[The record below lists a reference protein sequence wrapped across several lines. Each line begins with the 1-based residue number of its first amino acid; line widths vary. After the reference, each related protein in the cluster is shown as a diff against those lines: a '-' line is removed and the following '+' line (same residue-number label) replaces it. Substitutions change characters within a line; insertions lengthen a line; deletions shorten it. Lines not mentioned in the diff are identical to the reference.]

1 MNTFKKALH
10 LFIAWAAYLW
20 YGRPARDLIVVG
32 VTGTKG
38 KTTTCRLIASV
49 LEQSGHKVGVLSTV
63 EFQVGEKRW
72 LNDKKMTMLGKG
84 KIQRMLKD
92 MVKAGCRYAV
102 VETSSEGILQYRHYG
117 LLYDIVVFTN
127 LGTEHS
133 ERHGGFENLKRDK
146 GKIFADLMKTKNK
159 VFGEWP
165 VPKVIVANID
175 DQNAG
180 YYLQFRA
187 DKKYSFSFKSPNT
200 ESQIPNIAGS
210 ILSSDE
216 QGLDFEADN
225 FKFRLNILG
234 EFNIYNALAAIAVG
248 KSQNIAKEKIAA
260 GIASVK
266 LVEGRME
273 LVDMGQDF
281 KVIVDYA
288 HEPMSLTELFQSLRH
303 LIDSGR
309 KIISVIGSDGGGRD
323 KSKRAKMGEIAGLLT
338 DYVVITDVNC
348 YDEDPGEIAEM
359 LAKGAREAGKKNNV
373 DLFVQVD
380 RREGIAKAI
389 SLAVAGDV
397 VVITAKGTEPYIAVY
412 GGEKIPWDDRKVAKQ
427 ILRDMLAKASVS
439 LESGD
444 TVRWQG

>member
-1 MNTFKKALH
+1 MLKKFFH
-10 LFIAWAAYLW
+10 LFLAWVAYLW

-38 KTTTCRLIASV
+38 KTTTCRFVASV
-49 LEQSGHKVGVLSTV
+49 LEASGHKVGLLSTV
-63 EFQVGEKRW
+63 EFQVGDKRW
-72 LNDKKMTMLGKG
+72 LNDKKMTMLGRG
-84 KIQRMLKD
+84 QIQSMLKD

-159 VFGEWP
+159 ILGEQS

-175 DQNAG
+175 DPNAD
-180 YYLQFRA
+180 YYLQFPA
-187 DKKYSFSFKSPNT
+187 DKKYTFSFKSPDIKP
-200 ESQIPNIAGS
+200 EIPNIAGN
-210 ILSSDE
+210 ILSSDNG
-216 QGLDFEADN
+216 GLDFEADN

-234 EFNIYNALAAIAVG
+234 EFNVNNALAAIAVG
-248 KSQNIAKEKIAA
+248 KSQNISKDKIAA

-273 LVDMGQDF
+273 LVDVGQDF

-288 HEPMSLTELFQSLRH
+288 HEPMSLTELFNSLRH
-303 LIDSGR
+303 LIDDGR
-309 KIISVIGSDGGGRD
+309 KIIAVIGSDGGGRD
-323 KSKRAKMGEIAGLLT
+323 KGKRAKMGEIAGQLT

-359 LAKGAREAGKKNNV
+359 LAKGARAAGKKSNV
-373 DLFVQVD
+373 DLFIEVD

-389 SLAVAGDV
+389 SLATAGDV

-412 GGEKIPWDDRKVAKQ
+412 GGAKIPWDDRKVARE
-427 ILRDMLAKASVS
+427 ILKELLPKDPDNPDHNDSMVWH
-439 LESGD
+439 G
-444 TVRWQG
+444 

>member
-1 MNTFKKALH
+1 MLKKFVH
-10 LFIAWAAYLW
+10 LFLAWVAYWW
-20 YGRPARDLIVVG
+20 YGRPARNLIVVG

-49 LEQSGHKVGVLSTV
+49 LEQSEHKVGLLSTV

-72 LNDKKMTMLGKG
+72 LNDKKMTMLGRG
-84 KIQRMLKD
+84 QIQSMLRD

-159 VFGEWP
+159 VLGEQP
-165 VPKVIVANID
+165 VPKVIVANVD
-175 DQNAG
+175 DQNAD
-180 YYLQFRA
+180 YYLQFPA
-187 DKKYSFSFKSPNT
+187 DKKYSFSFKSPNAKP
-200 ESQIPNIAGS
+200 SIPNIDGK
-210 ILSSDE
+210 ILSSDNN
-216 QGLDFEADN
+216 GLDFEAGN

-234 EFNIYNALAAIAVG
+234 EFNVNNALAAIAVG
-248 KSQNIAKEKIAA
+248 ESQNIAKEKIAV
-260 GIASVK
+260 GLASVK

-273 LVDMGQDF
+273 LVEAGQDF

-288 HEPMSLTELFQSLRH
+288 HEPMSLTELFNSLRH

-309 KIISVIGSDGGGRD
+309 KIISVVGSDGGGRD
-323 KSKRAKMGEIAGLLT
+323 KGKRAKMGEIAGRLT

-348 YDEDPGEIAEM
+348 YDEDPLEIAEM
-359 LAKGAREAGKKNNV
+359 LAKGAREAGKKNGV
-373 DLFVQVD
+373 DLFIEVD

-389 SLAVAGDV
+389 SLANAGDV
-397 VVITAKGTEPYIAVY
+397 VVITAKGTEPFIAIY
-412 GGEKIPWDDRKVAKQ
+412 GGAKIPWDDRKVARE
-427 ILRDMLAKASVS
+427 ILKELIPKDSASSERGDS
-439 LESGD
+439 LVWRG
-444 TVRWQG
+444 